1 MSNFS
6 TLTEMAAIARKKLN
20 KGDWDYLIGAAD
32 TETSLRRNRAGLD
45 SWAFLPR
52 ILTDVSNVEYGTEL
66 LDQRLRIPVILP
78 PIGSIQAFTNSGAI
92 DVARA
97 AAEFGTLQILS
108 SSCSP
113 DFETVAMEVQGPR
126 IYQLY
131 LTGDESW
138 MDSQI
143 ERAIKS
149 GYRGFC
155 LTADTQVYSRRE
167 RDIIKGYLPQQAR
180 EAMEA
185 NGGQTMAD
193 QGAFN
198 YQSTMTW
205 ETVRHIKG
213 KFDIPLV
220 VKGVMSP
227 TDAKHCVEAGVD
239 VIYVSNHGG
248 RQLDHSIAC
257 IDALPDVVN
266 AVDGRCPV
274 LVDGGFMRGADVVK
288 ALCLGASAV
297 GVGRLEALAVSAGGW
312 EGLVRALQ
320 ILEREIGITMALL
333 GAANL
338 RDLNPDLL
346 RRQEGPPAHQYLSA
360 FPFLDEEYFK

>member
-6 TLTEMAAIARKKLN
+6 TLTEMAALARKKLN

-52 ILTDVSNVEYGTEL
+52 ILTDVSNVEYSTEL

-78 PIGSIQAFTNSGAI
+78 PIGSIQAFTDAGAI

-113 DFETVAMEVQGPR
+113 DFESVAMEVQGPR

-131 LTGDESW
+131 LTGDEGW

-143 ERAIKS
+143 DRAIKS

-167 RDIIKGYLPQQAR
+167 RDIVKGYLPQQAR
-180 EAMEA
+180 EAIEA
-185 NGGQTMAD
+185 NGGQTMSG
-193 QGAFN
+193 QGALN

-213 KFDIPLV
+213 KFDIPLM

-227 TDAKHCVEAGVD
+227 VDARQCVEAGVD

-257 IDALPDVVN
+257 IDALSDVVK
-266 AVDGRCPV
+266 AVDGRRPV

-288 ALCLGASAV
+288 ALCLGATAV
-297 GVGRLEALAVSAGGW
+297 GVGRFEALAVAAGGY

-320 ILEREIGITMALL
+320 ILEREVAITMALL
-333 GAANL
+333 GAATL
-338 RDLNPDLL
+338 GDLNPDLL
-346 RRQEGPPAHQYLSA
+346 QRQEGPTGYRYLSA
-360 FPFLDEEYFK
+360 FPFLDEDYFT

>member
-6 TLTEMAAIARKKLN
+6 TLTEMAALARKKLN

-52 ILTDVSNVEYGTEL
+52 ILTDVSNVEYSTEL

-78 PIGSIQAFTNSGAI
+78 PIGSIQAFTDAGAI

-113 DFETVAMEVQGPR
+113 DFESVAMEVQGPR

-131 LTGDESW
+131 LTGDEGW

-143 ERAIKS
+143 DRAIKS

-167 RDIIKGYLPQQAR
+167 RDIVKGYLPQQAR
-180 EAMEA
+180 EAIEA
-185 NGGQTMAD
+185 NGGQTMSD
-193 QGAFN
+193 QGALN

-213 KFDIPLV
+213 KFDIPLM

-227 TDAKHCVEAGVD
+227 VDARQCVEAGVD

-257 IDALPDVVN
+257 IDALSDVVK
-266 AVDGRCPV
+266 AVDGRRPV

-288 ALCLGASAV
+288 ALCLGATAV
-297 GVGRLEALAVSAGGW
+297 GVGRFEALAVAAGGY
-312 EGLVRALQ
+312 EGLVRALH
-320 ILEREIGITMALL
+320 ILEREVAITMALL
-333 GAANL
+333 GAATL
-338 RDLNPDLL
+338 GDLNPELL
-346 RRQEGPPAHQYLSA
+346 QRQEAATGHQYLSA
-360 FPFLDEEYFK
+360 FPLLDENYFT

>member
-6 TLTEMAAIARKKLN
+6 TLTEMAALARKKLN

-52 ILTDVSNVEYGTEL
+52 ILTDVSNVEYSTEL

-78 PIGSIQAFTNSGAI
+78 PIGSIQAFTDSGAV

-113 DFETVAMEVQGPR
+113 DFEAVAMEVQGPR
-126 IYQLY
+126 VYQLY

-205 ETVRHIKG
+205 ETVRHIKR

-227 TDAKHCVEAGVD
+227 TDAKQCVEAGVD

-257 IDALPDVVN
+257 IDALPDVVK
-266 AVDGRCPV
+266 AVNGCCPV

-338 RDLNPDLL
+338 KDLNPGLL
-346 RRQEGPPAHQYLSA
+346 RRQEGVAAQQYLSA
-360 FPFLDEEYFK
+360 FPFLDDEYFT

>member
-6 TLTEMAAIARKKLN
+6 TLTEMAALARKKLN

-52 ILTDVSNVEYGTEL
+52 ILTDVSNVEYSTEL

-78 PIGSIQAFTNSGAI
+78 PIGSIQAFTDAGAI

-113 DFETVAMEVQGPR
+113 DFESVAMEVQGPR

-131 LTGDESW
+131 LTGDEGW

-143 ERAIKS
+143 DRAIKS

-167 RDIIKGYLPQQAR
+167 RDIVKGYLPQQAR
-180 EAMEA
+180 EAIEA
-185 NGGQTMAD
+185 NGGQTMSG
-193 QGAFN
+193 QGALN

-213 KFDIPLV
+213 KFDIPLM

-227 TDAKHCVEAGVD
+227 VDARQCVESGVD

-257 IDALPDVVN
+257 IDALPDVVK
-266 AVDGRCPV
+266 AVDGRRPV

-288 ALCLGASAV
+288 ALCLGATAV
-297 GVGRLEALAVSAGGW
+297 GVGRFEALAVAAGGY

-320 ILEREIGITMALL
+320 ILEREVAITMALL
-333 GAANL
+333 GAATL
-338 RDLNPDLL
+338 GDLNPELL
-346 RRQEGPPAHQYLSA
+346 QRQEAATGHQYLSA
-360 FPFLDEEYFK
+360 FPLLDENYFT